1 MVLERIG
8 LGRILSRLPSP
19 IAQVYTLFIVLI
31 AWVFFRMPDLTKAW
45 HFVLAMLGVL
55 PGDSDLYFPDLYLTN
70 ATLLALCVGVLGA
83 LNVHEMMARWLRI
96 APSGV
101 TLRPGIRGA
110 FETVGLGLLLILVAM
125 QVASTTYSPF
135 IYFRF

>member
-1 MVLERIG
+1 
-8 LGRILSRLPSP
+8 
-19 IAQVYTLFIVLI
+19 
-31 AWVFFRMPDLTKAW
+31 
-45 HFVLAMLGVL
+45 FVLTMLGVL
-55 PGDSDLYFPDLYLTN
+55 PGDTDLYFPDLYLSN
-70 ATLLALCVGVLGA
+70 AALLALCVGVLGA
-83 LNVHEMMARWLRI
+83 LNVHVMVARWLRI
-96 APSGV
+96 APSGG